1 MSSCKVGIQLY
12 TLRDETS
19 KDFEGAL
26 RKVAEAGFAGV
37 EFAGYGGMEA
47 GKLKELLDE
56 LGLVSIASHVGI
68 GRLRDALDEEIAFN
82 KTIGSRYIV
91 CPGLG
96 KEYRDSEQAWKETF
110 ALLETIGRKC
120 AEQGIAFGYHNHS
133 FEFEDQVG
141 GETAFDALF
150 AAAPSDAVKVELD
163 ACWAYVAGYDPVAY
177 LGKYS
182 GRVPLVHFKDVRR
195 TEEGKWLTVELGT
208 GDVNLHAIAEA
219 SAAAGVEWLIYEQ
232 DNTQN
237 PPFVAMANS
246 MKWIKDNGL
255 A

>member
-1 MSSCKVGIQLY
+1 MGSCKVGIQLY

-19 KDFEGAL
+19 KDFAGAL

-56 LGLVSIASHVGI
+56 LGIVSLGSHVGI
-68 GRLRDALDEEIAFN
+68 ARLREALDEEIAFN
-82 KTIGSRYIV
+82 KTIGSKYIV

-110 ALLETIGRKC
+110 ALLEQIGRKC
-120 AEQGIAFGYHNHS
+120 GEAGLVFGYHNHS
-133 FEFEDQVG
+133 FEFQDQVDG
-141 GETAFDALF
+141 GTAFDALF
-150 AAAPSDAVKVELD
+150 AAASADSVKVELD
-163 ACWAYVAGYDPVAY
+163 ACWAYVAGYDPVEY

-195 TEEGKWLTVELGT
+195 GEDDKWLTVELGT
-208 GDVNLHAIAEA
+208 GEVNLNAIAEA
-219 SAAAGVEWLIYEQ
+219 AAAAGTEWLIYEQ

-237 PPFVAMANS
+237 APFVAMANS
-246 MKWIKDNGL
+246 MKWIKENGL
-255 A
+255 V